1 MISGSTDSNMT
12 FRPVRNADA
21 EGLIALLERCFSE
34 YPGVVVEPDGIDA
47 DLCSYATRLEQSGGE
62 GFVLEQEGQIVALVS
77 GVPLT
82 GGCYQLKRIYLDASL
97 RGSGM
102 SSKMLRLI
110 ERRARACDAATVELW
125 SDTRFE
131 RAHRFYTR
139 EGYIKTGAERE
150 LGDLSNS
157 VEYQFVKTL

>member
-1 MISGSTDSNMT
+1 MT

-21 EGLIALLERCFSE
+21 DGLINLIERCFSE

-47 DLCSYATRLEQSGGE
+47 DLRAYATALEQSGGE
-62 GFVLEQEGQIVALVS
+62 GFVLKQDGQIVALVS
-77 GVPLT
+77 GVLLS
-82 GGCYQLKRIYLDASL
+82 GARYQLKRIYLDASL

-102 SSKMLRLI
+102 GTKMLKLI
-110 ERRARACDAATVELW
+110 ESRAQACGAQSIELW

-131 RAHRFYTR
+131 RAHRFYIR
-139 EGYIKTGAERE
+139 EGYAKTGSERT

-157 VEYQFVKTL
+157 VEYQFLKKF